1 MQLEV
6 KINLILHATENE
18 KKVLEELESN
28 FHIDQSDF
36 QVEQVLGHFNNPITL
51 ISSKLKRKTAQDFVS
66 LFFSKMKKEE
76 FDDVFNYVEDY
87 VTSSGL
93 SLRISKQ
100 KLMSGSLEISK
111 EDTIKINISTPVYVK
126 NETKKI
132 YQDLMRKRSIDH
144 LIIFVSNSIRE

>member
-18 KKVLEELESN
+18 NKVLEELEKN
-28 FHIDQSDF
+28 FQIEQSEF
-36 QVEQVLGHFNNPITL
+36 QIEQVTGHFNNSILL
-51 ISSKLKRKTAQDFVS
+51 ISSKLKKKSAEGFVS
-66 LFFSKMKKEE
+66 LFFSKMKKDE
-76 FDDVFNYVEDY
+76 FQEIFDYIEDY

-100 KLMSGSLEISK
+100 KLISGILEISK
-111 EDTIKINISTPVYVK
+111 EDTIKININTPVYVK

-132 YQDLMRKRSIDH
+132 YQELMKISQ
-144 LIIFVSNSIRE
+144 

>member
-6 KINLILHATENE
+6 KINLILHATEDEN
-18 KKVLEELESN
+18 KVLEELGKKFGIE
-28 FHIDQSDF
+28 QKKF
-36 QVEQVLGHFNNPITL
+36 QIEQIPGHFNNPILL
-51 ISSKLKRKTAQDFVS
+51 ISLQLKKKPAHNFIS
-66 LFFSKMKKEE
+66 LFFSKMKKDEFQE
-76 FDDVFNYVEDY
+76 IFDDIEDF

-100 KLMSGSLEISK
+100 KLISGILTLSK

-132 YQDLMRKRSIDH
+132 YQELMKM
-144 LIIFVSNSIRE
+144 

>member
-18 KKVLEELESN
+18 NKILDVLEN
-28 FHIDQSDF
+28 TFHI
-36 QVEQVLGHFNNPITL
+36 EQKKIQIEQIPGHFNNPILL
-51 ISSKLKRKTAQDFVS
+51 ISSKLKKKNAQDFIKI
-66 LFFSKMKKEE
+66 FFSKIKKSDFQNI
-76 FDDVFNYVEDY
+76 FDNVEDY

-100 KLMSGSLEISK
+100 KLVSEAITISK
-111 EDTIKINISTPVYVK
+111 EDAIKININTPVYVK

-132 YQDLMRKRSIDH
+132 YQELMQ
-144 LIIFVSNSIRE
+144 V

>member
-100 KLMSGSLEISK
+100 KLMSGVLEISK

-132 YQDLMRKRSIDH
+132 
-144 LIIFVSNSIRE
+144 

>member
-18 KKVLEELESN
+18 NKVLEELEKN
-28 FHIDQSDF
+28 FQIEQSEF
-36 QVEQVLGHFNNPITL
+36 QIEQLTGHFNNPILL
-51 ISSKLKRKTAQDFVS
+51 ISSKLKKKSAEGFVS
-66 LFFSKMKKEE
+66 LFFSKMKKDE
-76 FDDVFNYVEDY
+76 FQEIFDYIEDY

-100 KLMSGSLEISK
+100 KLISGILEISK
-111 EDTIKINISTPVYVK
+111 EDTIKININTPVYVK

-132 YQDLMRKRSIDH
+132 YQELMKISP
-144 LIIFVSNSIRE
+144 

>member
-6 KINLILHATENE
+6 KINLILHATEDEN
-18 KKVLEELESN
+18 KILEELEKS
-28 FHIDQSDF
+28 FG
-36 QVEQVLGHFNNPITL
+36 VEQKKFQIEQIPGHFNNPILL
-51 ISSKLKRKTAQDFVS
+51 ISSKLKRKPAHNFVS
-66 LFFSKMKKEE
+66 LFFSKMKKDEFQE
-76 FDDVFNYVEDY
+76 IFDDVENF

-100 KLMSGSLEISK
+100 KLVSGILTISK

-132 YQDLMRKRSIDH
+132 YQELMKI
-144 LIIFVSNSIRE
+144 

>member
-100 KLMSGSLEISK
+100 KLISGVLEISK

-132 YQDLMRKRSIDH
+132 YQDLMRK
-144 LIIFVSNSIRE
+144 

>member
-18 KKVLEELESN
+18 KKVFEELENN
-28 FHIDQSDF
+28 FQIEQSEF
-36 QVEQVLGHFNNPITL
+36 QVEEVSGHFNNPILL
-51 ISSKLKRKTAQDFVS
+51 ISSKLKRKTAQNFVS

-76 FDDVFNYVEDY
+76 FDEIFNYVENY

-100 KLMSGSLEISK
+100 KLMSGILELSR

-132 YQDLMRKRSIDH
+132 YQELMRK
-144 LIIFVSNSIRE
+144 

>member
-18 KKVLEELESN
+18 KKVFEELENN
-28 FHIDQSDF
+28 FQIEQSEF
-36 QVEQVLGHFNNPITL
+36 QVEEVSGHFNNPILL
-51 ISSKLKRKTAQDFVS
+51 ISSKLKRKTAQDFIS

-76 FDDVFNYVEDY
+76 FEEIFNCVENY

-100 KLMSGSLEISK
+100 KLMSGILALSR

-132 YQDLMRKRSIDH
+132 YQELMKK
-144 LIIFVSNSIRE
+144 

>member
-18 KKVLEELESN
+18 KKVFEELENN
-28 FHIDQSDF
+28 FQIEQSEF
-36 QVEQVLGHFNNPITL
+36 QVEEVSGHFNNPILL
-51 ISSKLKRKTAQDFVS
+51 ISSQLKRKPAHNFVS
-66 LFFSKMKKEE
+66 LFFSKMKKDE
-76 FDDVFNYVEDY
+76 FQEIFNDVENF

-100 KLMSGSLEISK
+100 KLVSGILTISK

-126 NETKKI
+126 NEKKKI
-132 YQDLMRKRSIDH
+132 YQELMKM
-144 LIIFVSNSIRE
+144 